1 MDTLEKDISDT
12 VEVEYRRPK
21 LLLLQE
27 MNKVTLAGLFLVLFA
42 SSTLAQTQ
50 TLLDYRKEDFNSESS
65 PQLPATTENFVISQ
79 VVRSTDKPCSGD
91 LSPTVIDYASGS
103 FTESQSD
110 QVVYLVDLGDSC
122 HPRFTGTIRIA
133 VASSGKVVTY
143 GDVTGYSNIQ
153 QISDVN
159 GDGINEIILEG
170 SWLGQGYFSTFA
182 KLIEIKSKG
191 LLTLNNF
198 EQVYGN
204 NLGTI
209 NSKLYNIASVIS
221 VNRGSQGQTVFSRK
235 NYLSRCVEVESEE
248 RDCSSYE
255 YMSEGKFP
263 EYDEIERFMS
273 SPAKEVY

>member
-1 MDTLEKDISDT
+1 
-12 VEVEYRRPK
+12 
-21 LLLLQE
+21 
-27 MNKVTLAGLFLVLFA
+27 MNKVTLAGLFIVLFA

-50 TLLDYRKEDFNSESS
+50 ILLDYRKEDFNSESL
-65 PQLPATTENFVISQ
+65 PQLPATTENLVISQ
-79 VVRSTDKPCSGD
+79 VVRSTDKPCSGN

-103 FTESQSD
+103 FTDPKED

-122 HPRFTGTIRIA
+122 HPRFTGTRRIA

-143 GDVTGYSNIQ
+143 GDVTGYSKIQ

-159 GDGINEIILEG
+159 GDGINELILEG
-170 SWLGQGYFSTFA
+170 SWLGQGYFSIYA
-182 KLIEIKSKG
+182 KLIEIKPRG

-204 NLGTI
+204 NIGTLDP
-209 NSKLYNIASVIS
+209 KALYKIASVIS
-221 VNRGSQGQTVFSRK
+221 VNLDSQGQTVFSRK
-235 NYLSRCVEVESEE
+235 NYLARCFEVEQEE

-263 EYDEIERFMS
+263 EYDEIERFIS
-273 SPAKEVY
+273 SPAKESK